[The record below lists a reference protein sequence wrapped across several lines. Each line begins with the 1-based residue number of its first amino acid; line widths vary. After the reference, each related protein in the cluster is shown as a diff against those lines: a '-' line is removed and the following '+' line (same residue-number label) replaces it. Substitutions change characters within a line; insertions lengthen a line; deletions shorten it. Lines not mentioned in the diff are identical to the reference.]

1 MAGFD
6 AIDIGARAVGILG
19 SGAWLGL
26 TLSTSNCLIPMILH
40 NKTLS
45 RRQRIELWDTQFT
58 LSVLRWTPIGILGA
72 LSFFFAAYRSPG
84 AGIVAVRGG
93 AAAEAEAE
101 AVMYNTRLV
110 LSLSGGALLAMIPLT
125 VKFIFPTVFA
135 LKDELKKGEEKEM
148 VSEEEV
154 RALIGKWEGR
164 HRLRIA
170 CSLVCAVLGVY
181 DLGRI
186 ALAA

>member
-84 AGIVAVRGG
+84 AGIVTMRGG
-93 AAAEAEAE
+93 AEE